1 MTAHAGWRH
10 CPRCAAGLEV
20 GEVAGEEL
28 PRLHCPGCAL
38 VLYDNPAPTASAVVV
53 DRDGR
58 ILLARRGADPARGMW
73 DLPGGFVESGEQPE
87 QTVRRELL
95 EESGLEIELTGLL
108 GIWSDRYGEGIHTL
122 NIHYAARPNGGQ
134 LRAGSDVA
142 ELHWTAPAELPAAA
156 EMAFANCA
164 SALAEHL
171 RRASVKSV

>member
-1 MTAHAGWRH
+1 MSALDAWRR
-10 CPRCAAGLEV
+10 CPRCAAGLV
-20 GEVAGEEL
+20 TGELAGEER
-28 PRLHCPGCAL
+28 PRLHCPACGL

-53 DRDGR
+53 DPAGR

-73 DLPGGFVESGEQPE
+73 DLPGGFVEAGEQPE
-87 QTVRRELL
+87 QAVRRELL

-108 GIWSDRYGEGIHTL
+108 GIWPDRYGEGAHTL
-122 NIHYAARPNGGQ
+122 NIHYTARPCGGV

-142 ELHWTAPAELPAAA
+142 ELVWAAPADVPPAA

-164 SALAEHL
+164 VALAEHL